1 MGSGGL
7 WGGGL
12 EIAMGKSHRDWG
24 GACSFGGGFGVV
36 GSGSCGKSHKDWTVG
51 SGGGLGSG
59 DPMEILRGVG
69 DPIEMSHRVWGGGG
83 GLGPQW
89 GRWDGVVGLGEL
101 WGCEVGGLTESP
113 IGTGGVGG
121 PWGNPIG
128 NGGLCG
134 KAPLGSRGV
143 LGSGQGGRRW
153 GFPWGVGDPIEM
165 PHRDWRG
172 FGVLVNP
179 RGVGLW
185 GRGGGWGPQ
194 GEMGEKSH
202 REWGDVGG

>member
-1 MGSGGL
+1 
-7 WGGGL
+7 
-12 EIAMGKSHRDWG
+12 
-24 GACSFGGGFGVV
+24 
-36 GSGSCGKSHKDWTVG
+36 
-51 SGGGLGSG
+51 
-59 DPMEILRGVG
+59 MEILRGVG

-134 KAPLGSRGV
+134 KAPWDRGGFWGLGRGV
-143 LGSGQGGRRW
+143 
-153 GFPWGVGDPIEM
+153 
-165 PHRDWRG
+165 
-172 FGVLVNP
+172 
-179 RGVGLW
+179 
-185 GRGGGWGPQ
+185 
-194 GEMGEKSH
+194 
-202 REWGDVGG
+202 DVGGFHGEWETP